1 MTVKKIILLVTFSLA
16 FTLELF
22 PAYLSFEPVELIQP
36 NGTILNIYA
45 SGDEFYN
52 WLHDSEGYTIIQDS
66 KTGYYCY
73 AILEGSSIT
82 ASKYIVGASTPA
94 ITGFQKWL
102 TIPESEI
109 IRKRFEFYSNS
120 PQDIGDAPKTGVI
133 NNLVVYIRFA
143 SENEFT
149 DSLAYYDRLFNLS
162 VPGTNSMKNYFKEVS
177 YNQLSIGTSFY
188 PTTANAFVASYQDT
202 SVRAYFKPYNETSN
216 PLGYTS
222 ANKTEREHSLLNRA
236 CQYVANMVPDTLN
249 LDGDEDGRIDNVCF
263 IVYGSSTAWADLLW
277 PHMWSLYSQN
287 VYIRGKRVYT
297 YNFQIQNSLKSSGV
311 GVLCHEMFHS
321 LGAPDLYH
329 YTSNG
334 ISPMSRWDVMDA
346 NQNPPQHMCTHMK
359 MKYGTWISSIP
370 TITSPGTYTLKYALS
385 PTNNAFKI
393 ITPFSSIEYFVV
405 EFRRKLSVFENSIPG
420 DGLIIMRINSTRNGN
435 ANGPPD
441 EVYAYRP
448 NGTLTTNGSPLQ
460 AHYCLEVGRTA
471 INNTTNPSPFLL
483 DGAQGG
489 LNIYN
494 VGSYQD
500 SIISFTIGTLTGI
513 NNNVVPIKTSLSQNY
528 PNPFNPATEI
538 GYSISKSGHVSL
550 IVYDILGK
558 EVSVLVNEMQNPGNY
573 KVRYD
578 ASALTSGI
586 YFYKIHSE
594 GFSDIKRMM
603 LIK

>member
-1 MTVKKIILLVTFSLA
+1 MKKFIFLTIISLVLTIKLFS
-16 FTLELF
+16 
-22 PAYLSFEPVELIQP
+22 AYLNFEPVTIIQP
-36 NGTILNIYA
+36 TGTVLNVYA

-52 WLHDSEGYTIIQDS
+52 WLHDSEGYTIIQYS

-73 AILEGSSIT
+73 AIQQGNALV
-82 ASKYIVGASTPA
+82 ASKYVVGIANPLL
-94 ITGFQKWL
+94 TGMRKWI
-102 TIPESEI
+102 TIPENEI
-109 IRKRFEFYSNS
+109 IKKRIDFYSNS
-120 PQDIGDAPKTGVI
+120 PKDMGDAPKTGVI

-143 SENEFT
+143 GENEFT
-149 DSLAYYDRLFNLS
+149 DSLAYYNRLFNLS
-162 VPGTNSMKNYFKEVS
+162 VPGTNSMRNYFKEVS
-177 YNQLSIGTSFY
+177 YNQLNIGTTFY
-188 PTTANAFVASYQDT
+188 PTTSNAFVTSYQDT
-202 SVRAYFKPYNETSN
+202 AIRAYFKPYNETTN

-222 ANKTEREHSLLNRA
+222 SNKKQREHSLLNRA

-249 LDGDEDGRIDNVCF
+249 LDGDLDDRIDNVCF
-263 IVYGSSTAWADLLW
+263 IVSGSYTAWADLLW

-334 ISPMSRWDVMDA
+334 INPMSRWDVMDA
-346 NQNPPQHMCTHMK
+346 NRNPPQHMCTHMK
-359 MKYGTWISSIP
+359 MKYGTWIPEIP
-370 TITSPGTYTLKYALS
+370 TISTPGTYTLKYALS
-385 PTNNAFKI
+385 QTNNAYKI

-420 DGLIIMRINSTRNGN
+420 DGLIVIRINSTRNGN

-448 NGTLTTNGSPLQ
+448 NGTVTANGSPLQ
-460 AHYCLEVGRTA
+460 AHFCQEVGRTE
-471 INNTTNPSPFLL
+471 INSTTNPSPFLL
-483 DGAQGG
+483 DGSQGG

-494 VGSYQD
+494 IGSYQD
-500 SIISFTIGTLTGI
+500 SIISFTVGTLTGI
-513 NNNVVPIKTSLSQNY
+513 ENNSVPIRTSLSQNY
-528 PNPFNPATEI
+528 PNPFNPVTEI
-538 GYSISKSGHVSL
+538 EYSISKSGHVSL
-550 IVYDILGK
+550 VIYDILGK
-558 EVSVLVNEMQNPGNY
+558 QVSILVNQVQSTGNY

-586 YFYKIHSE
+586 YFYKINSNE
-594 GFSDIKRMM
+594 FSDIKRMM